1 MGTRVDAD
9 IFPLVVPLVF
19 DGRSSTRGC
28 GVERGVATHLE
39 RLRLEGLLER
49 IFVRASKL
57 AHALALEELHRG
69 RAAWSRGERTS
80 WLASVWLS
88 KPTVCEKRSAPVLR
102 ARYEIDPD
110 LETARPRVKAKYV
123 NVI

>member
-9 IFPLVVPLVF
+9 IFPLVPLVF

-28 GVERGVATHLE
+28 GVERGVATHLK

-69 RAAWSRGERTS
+69 RAAWSARRAHVVARECVAFKTDRLRKTLG
-80 WLASVWLS
+80 A
-88 KPTVCEKRSAPVLR
+88 VLR

>member
-88 KPTVCEKRSAPVLR
+88 KPTVCEKRSAPFFERVMTLTLK
-102 ARYEIDPD
+102 P
-110 LETARPRVKAKYV
+110 PGRVKAKYV